1 MEKEKKLLL
10 FLALVLI
17 GVLLFSSVPASAG
30 ENPGRG
36 KSLAEARKALEQELL
51 PLAGAGIVGVTHS
64 ETEGRITVFVE
75 NEQAK
80 QRVPRSF
87 EGYAVRTEVT
97 GKIQAFSTQV
107 AEPLTGVSAERRGE
121 VRPMVGGTSLS
132 AYVPKGGGYYLYAG
146 TLSMVT
152 YNDKILSNAHVI
164 AMNPETYE
172 FLATGTPII
181 QPGTGD
187 GGTIDDQVG
196 TLEAYIPINF
206 APNAKNYADAA
217 IGSIGVGV
225 NASPGEQFSETGD
238 YWIEGWTNVSQG
250 DTVRKSGRT
259 TGVTTGEVLYTNVAV
274 VVSYGSKSA
283 YFEDQIIVTA
293 DNWSFAQPGDSGSAV
308 DKDGK
313 FVGLL
318 FAGSAGYAVICKA
331 KYIIDGLSIDVEPP
345 VNQYSLTISSTPG
358 GNVTSP
364 GEGTYIYKAGT
375 VVNLIAQADTG
386 NHYQF
391 LNWTGNAT
399 SAIGNITAAS
409 TNITMDDSYSITAN
423 FALEP
428 GWYSL
433 TISSTPGGSVTEP
446 GEGTYV
452 YSNNTVV
459 PLVAEADTGYQ
470 FVGWTGNVGTI
481 GNVTAANTT
490 ITMNG
495 SYSITASFALE
506 PGWYSLTISSTP
518 GGSVT
523 EPGEGT
529 YVYSNNTVVPLVAE
543 ADTGY
548 QFVGWTGNVGT
559 IGNVTA
565 ANTTITM
572 NGSYYITAN
581 FGLWQ
586 PEPMVLL
593 MISSTGGGSVTTPGE
608 GTFLCPLGADVSL
621 MAEPDEG
628 GQFVKWSGD
637 VGTIANIYA
646 ASTTI
651 TMDSPYSI
659 RADFSGAGWCF
670 IATAAYGTPMAEE
683 IGILREFRDEYLLTN
698 TVGRALVD
706 IYYRVSP
713 PIAEFIT
720 EHPSLKLIV
729 RAGLLSAVAMSTIAV
744 DTTPVEK
751 MAIAG
756 LLALVSVAVAIWAT
770 RRRGRGPEYT

>member
-1 MEKEKKLLL
+1 
-10 FLALVLI
+10 
-17 GVLLFSSVPASAG
+17 
-30 ENPGRG
+30 
-36 KSLAEARKALEQELL
+36 
-51 PLAGAGIVGVTHS
+51 
-64 ETEGRITVFVE
+64 
-75 NEQAK
+75 
-80 QRVPRSF
+80 
-87 EGYAVRTEVT
+87 
-97 GKIQAFSTQV
+97 
-107 AEPLTGVSAERRGE
+107 
-121 VRPMVGGTSLS
+121 
-132 AYVPKGGGYYLYAG
+132 
-146 TLSMVT
+146 
-152 YNDKILSNAHVI
+152 
-164 AMNPETYE
+164 
-172 FLATGTPII
+172 
-181 QPGTGD
+181 
-187 GGTIDDQVG
+187 
-196 TLEAYIPINF
+196 
-206 APNAKNYADAA
+206 
-217 IGSIGVGV
+217 
-225 NASPGEQFSETGD
+225 
-238 YWIEGWTNVSQG
+238 
-250 DTVRKSGRT
+250 
-259 TGVTTGEVLYTNVAV
+259 
-274 VVSYGSKSA
+274 
-283 YFEDQIIVTA
+283 
-293 DNWSFAQPGDSGSAV
+293 V

-331 KYIIDGLSIDVEPP
+331 KYIIDGLSIDVEPS
-345 VNQYSLTISSTPG
+345 VHQYSLIVSSTPG

-433 TISSTPGGSVTEP
+433 TISSTPGGNVTEP
-446 GEGTYV
+446 GMGTTYV
-452 YSNNTVV
+452 YGNSTVV
-459 PLVAEADTGYQ
+459 NLTAVNYTGYQ
-470 FVGWTGNVGTI
+470 FVGWTGNVTTI
-481 GNVTAANTT
+481 ADVNAASTN
-490 ITMNG
+490 ITMND
-495 SYSITASFALE
+495 SYSITANFALE

-572 NGSYYITAN
+572 DGSYYITAN

-608 GTFLCPLGADVSL
+608 GTFLYPLGADVSL
-621 MAEPDEG
+621 VAETDEG

-637 VGTIANIYA
+637 VGTIANVYA
-646 ASTTI
+646 ALTTI

-659 RADFSGAGWCF
+659 RADFSGAGGWCF

-698 TVGRALVD
+698 TVGRALID

-720 EHPSLKLIV
+720 EHPRLKPIV

-744 DTTPVEK
+744 NITPVEK

-756 LLALVSVAVAIWAT
+756 LLVLVAVAVAIWAT
-770 RRRGRGPEYT
+770 RRRSRGPGYI